1 MRLPLLLP
9 LLAAAWVSLPAHAAA
24 QSEDVASYA
33 IVVGSNAGGPGQQ
46 DLQFAER
53 DARRMAAVLREL
65 GGYPAKQVTT
75 VLAPTPERLLAA
87 IDGLAETIAA
97 DAAAGRRTLVFFY
110 YSGHARATALVLG
123 DEEVGLAEL
132 RERIT
137 RLPATVTI
145 VVLDACQSGA
155 FTRIK
160 GAEPAADFSFNS
172 RTGLDAAGLAVMA
185 SSSES
190 ELSQESDFL
199 EGSYFTHHLLVGLR
213 GGGDRDQDGQV
224 SLDEA
229 YQYAYDQTLV
239 ATAHTAVGSQH
250 VSFEADLRG
259 QGEVPLTYPEKPDAT
274 ITLPAEVAGDVLVQR
289 VPAEAVLAE
298 VHKVAGA
305 SFDVAIPAGKY
316 RVLIRTA
323 ELIRR
328 CPASVAPGATTT
340 VDLSACDDLA
350 LVDTVAK
357 HGEARPELAHPWSF
371 ELAAGLADTR
381 DDDFTRGLETFGYQ
395 REFLSLRGSISGEA
409 QRRILPYLSLFGR
422 LTRIES
428 ERWFRDTESEP
439 MEFSVTSHALTGGGH
454 AELRSRG
461 QLAVLWAE
469 AGLGVTWARDRFEN
483 EMDEVDHQSFLGPHL
498 AAAAG
503 LTLYSPWL
511 HGVGFDLDARW
522 LYAPTVDNL
531 VGDTMD
537 VGGVFFGLGVVYR
550 P

>member
-1 MRLPLLLP
+1 MRPPLLLT

-24 QSEDVASYA
+24 QSDDVSSYA
-33 IVVGSNAGGPGQQ
+33 VVVGSNAGGPGQQ

-53 DARRMAAVLREL
+53 DARRMAAVLREV
-65 GGYPAKQVTT
+65 GGYPKQHVTT
-75 VLAPTPERLLAA
+75 VLAPTPDSLLAA

-97 DAAAGRRTLVFFY
+97 DAAAGRRTVVFFY
-110 YSGHARATALVLG
+110 YSGHARASALVLG
-123 DEEVGLAEL
+123 DEEIALTTL
-132 RERIT
+132 REKIT
-137 RLPATVTI
+137 ALPATVTI

-213 GGGDRDQDGQV
+213 GGGDRDHDGRV

-250 VSFEADLRG
+250 VSFEADLKG
-259 QGEVPLTYPEKPDAT
+259 QGEVPLTYPEKRDAT
-274 ITLPAEVAGDVLVQR
+274 ITLPAEVAGDVLVER
-289 VPAEAVLAE
+289 LPAEAVLAE

-323 ELIRR
+323 EVIRR
-328 CPASVAPGATTT
+328 CPAQVAPGATTT
-340 VDLSACDDLA
+340 VDLAGCDDLT
-350 LVDTVAK
+350 LVDTTAK
-357 HGEARPELAHPWSF
+357 HGVEARPALSSPWSF
-371 ELAAGLADTR
+371 ELAVGLAGAR
-381 DDDFTRGLETFGYQ
+381 DDDFTRNLETFGFT
-395 REFLSLRGSISGEA
+395 RDFMSLRGVISGEA
-409 QRRILPYLSLFGR
+409 QLRVLPYVSLFGR
-422 LTRIES
+422 LSRIVS
-428 ERWFRDTESEP
+428 ETWSRGTESEP
-439 MEFSVTSHALTGGGH
+439 MEFSVTSHALTGGGR

-461 QLAVLWAE
+461 QHAILWGE

-483 EMDEVDHQSFLGPHL
+483 EMDEVDHQNFLAPNL
-498 AAAAG
+498 SAAAG
-503 LTLYSPWL
+503 LTLYAGR
-511 HGVGFDLDARW
+511 GVGVDLDARW

-537 VGGVFFGLGVVYR
+537 VGGVFVGLGVIYR